1 MSMTSPMD
9 DPSLAF
15 KREVVLTCDPAG
27 TIVSAD
33 AVARRLL
40 DCQPGQRLQSLA
52 PPGTTQKA
60 DDLLRRARSGV
71 ERWEVCLRVGGRPAT
86 FAFNGG
92 PVADGDAV
100 VLVGS
105 EIPDQFSVA
114 FSEVQEA
121 MSELAGLQRQSQRQ
135 QGELQRRNA
144 ELMRL
149 NAELDDSARGMVA
162 LHAEVEEKADSL
174 RRVSEVKS
182 RVVSNVSHEFRTPL
196 NSIISLANLLLSR
209 ADGELSIEQDKQLTF
224 IRQAA
229 QQLTELVNDMLDL
242 SKIEAGKTA
251 LRPHAFTVGSLFGAL
266 RGLFRAVHDG
276 GPVTLEFDDRHA
288 EVGLDTDEGKL
299 TQILRNFISN
309 ALKFTEQGTVTVS
322 ASPVVDGVVTFNV
335 ADTGIGIAPEDH
347 ERVFEEFAQVEHPIQ
362 RTVRGTGL
370 GLALCREFARL
381 LGGDIALQSAV
392 GRGSTF
398 SLRIPAVHTEVQEM
412 AALVERS
419 VQSDPGL
426 APILVVEDDT
436 QTLFLYE
443 RYLRSSGFRILPA
456 RSVAEARAALQRVR
470 PAAVVLDVMLDGET
484 SWSFLAE
491 LKSSEATRDVPV
503 LVVTVVNRERKARA
517 LGADEFLVKP
527 LDQESIVR
535 KLASL
540 AKGPDRNYTVLVAD
554 DDEVSRYMV
563 RRVLEGSAYR
573 VVEAANGDQALALA
587 RSIHPDVLFLD
598 FVMPGTPAFDVI
610 DELKGD
616 PATRD
621 IPIVVHTS
629 KSLDEAERMR
639 LARDTASILP
649 KESLTREL
657 AIGRIRD
664 ALLKAGLGPG
674 SDKESPRG

>member
-1 MSMTSPMD
+1 MTTEMTGG
-9 DPSLAF
+9 SLDL
-15 KREVVLTCDPAG
+15 KREVVLECGDDG
-27 TIVSAD
+27 TVRSLD
-33 AVARRLL
+33 AVAERLL
-40 DCQPGQRLQSLA
+40 GCRPGQRLQSLA
-52 PPGTTQKA
+52 PEGTAEKV
-60 DDLLRRARSGV
+60 DDLLRRARHGV
-71 ERWEVCLRVGGRPAT
+71 AGWEVCLCVDNRPAT
-86 FAFNGG
+86 FAFAGRPG
-92 PVADGDAV
+92 RAGEGI

-105 EIPDQFSVA
+105 LVPDQYSSA
-114 FSEVQEA
+114 LTRVQET
-121 MSELAGLQRQSQRQ
+121 MSELAALQRQAQRQ
-135 QGELQRRNA
+135 QVELQRRNT
-144 ELMRL
+144 ELIRL

-196 NSIISLANLLLSR
+196 NSIVSLANLLLSR
-209 ADGELSIEQDKQLTF
+209 VDGELSPEQDKQLTF
-224 IRQAA
+224 IRQSA
-229 QQLTELVNDMLDL
+229 QQLSELVNDMLDL

-251 LRPHAFTVGSLFGAL
+251 LRPHAFTVGSLFAAL
-266 RGLFRAVHDG
+266 RGLFRAVHHADA
-276 GPVTLEFDDRHA
+276 VALEFDEAHA
-288 EVGLDTDEGKL
+288 AVALDTDEGKV
-299 TQILRNFISN
+299 TQVLRNFISN
-309 ALKFTEQGTVTVS
+309 ALKFTERGSVRVS
-322 ASPVVDGVVTFNV
+322 ASAIEDGFVTFRV
-335 ADTGIGIAPEDH
+335 ADTGIGIAAADH
-347 ERVFEEFAQVEHPIQ
+347 ERVFEEFAQIDHPLQ

-370 GLALCREFARL
+370 GLTLSRQLARL
-381 LGGDIALQSAV
+381 LGGDISLESTP

-398 SLRIPAVHTEVQEM
+398 ALRIPAVHTEVQEM

-419 VQSDPGL
+419 AGSDPDR

-443 RYLRSSGFRILPA
+443 RYLRNSGFRILPA
-456 RSVAEARAALQRVR
+456 RSVSEARAALQRVR

-491 LKSSEATRDVPV
+491 LKTGEATRAIPV

-535 KLASL
+535 KLESL
-540 AKGPDRNYTVLVAD
+540 AKGTGQTQTVLVAD

-563 RRVLEGSAYR
+563 RRLLEGSAYR
-573 VVEAANGDQALALA
+573 VVEAADGDQALALA
-587 RSIHPDVLFLD
+587 RSIRPDVLLLD

-629 KSLDEAERMR
+629 KSLDEAERLR

-649 KESLTREL
+649 KESVTREV

-664 ALLKAGLGPG
+664 ALLKAGLGPAARQ
-674 SDKESPRG
+674 ESPRG